1 MKREI
6 KEIKTTDGKKLPYI
20 CTNNVLARM
29 QSAYGSIDAFYLS
42 LIGKEIVLD
51 ADGDERHDEDGRRI
65 LKNREPD
72 IATANLFLTE
82 MVNEALE
89 MKGEAGDYTIGEVV
103 RITDQPVFLRVA
115 YLVEA
120 FNDCFSLGND
130 KDEKKRRPSRKEE

>member
-20 CTNNVLARM
+20 CTNNVLAKM
-29 QSAYGSIDAFYLS
+29 QAVYGSIDAFYLA

-51 ADGDERHDEDGRRI
+51 ADGDERHDGNGRRI

-82 MVNEALE
+82 MVNEAME
-89 MKGEAGDYTIGEVV
+89 MQGKAGDYTIGEVV
-103 RITDQPVFLRVA
+103 RLTDQPVFLRVA

-120 FNDCFSLGND
+120 FNDCFSLGD
-130 KDEKKRRPSRKEE
+130 DEKKSEPSRKAK